1 MGAIIVNLLC
11 NICIALAVVSAIS
24 VVSVITQ
31 SNMFTMAISTAL
43 IIIPCLAV
51 YAAENIRIGYCI
63 ANNYVASL
71 IIVLIF
77 SVAVSIA
84 MSAIVYLKFTN
95 SGMRRT

>member
-11 NICIALAVVSAIS
+11 NICIALAVVSVIS

-31 SNMFTMAISTAL
+31 SNMFTMALSTVL

-51 YAAENIRIGYCI
+51 YAAENVRIGYFI
-63 ANNYVASL
+63 ANNYVAAL
-71 IIVLIF
+71 IVVFIF
-77 SVAVSIA
+77 SVAVSIVMTVIA
-84 MSAIVYLKFTN
+84 YLKFTN